1 MRAYGWKGAALA
13 ALTAAALLAGCGRM
27 DDSSSSGSSSMSSSA
42 SSASSGAGSVGG
54 AGSAGAEDWKAGLA
68 LIADA
73 EPAGDK
79 GGEVSTIAA
88 AVLLDGEGRIRRVVL
103 DELEAAVAPAEDGS
117 LTLPEDLRSK
127 RQKGDEDY
135 PLDKV
140 SSIGKGWAEQA
151 DALAGHLVGMT
162 ADEVARLATDEEGY
176 AADPDLLA
184 GCTIK
189 VDRYCDAVAEA
200 CRQAD
205 R

>member
-27 DDSSSSGSSSMSSSA
+27 ADSSSSGSSSMGSSA
-42 SSASSGAGSVGG
+42 GSASSGAGSVGG
-54 AGSAGAEDWKAGLA
+54 AGAEDWKAGLA

-189 VDRYCDAVAEA
+189 VDRYRDAVAEA

>member
-27 DDSSSSGSSSMSSSA
+27 DDSSSSGSPSMSSSA
-42 SSASSGAGSVGG
+42 GSASSGAGSV
-54 AGSAGAEDWKAGLA
+54 GSAGAEDWKAGLA

-140 SSIGKGWAEQA
+140 SSIGKGWADQA

-189 VDRYCDAVAEA
+189 VDRYRDAVAEA

>member
-42 SSASSGAGSVGG
+42 GSASSGAGSVGG
-54 AGSAGAEDWKAGLA
+54 AGAEDWKAGLA

-189 VDRYCDAVAEA
+189 VDRYRDAVAEA